1 MTGEDKTYTTTV
13 DFPDVD
19 GRHPELE
26 RLWALERIEAIE
38 MQQLVGRLPAAE
50 AEKAIRELGVGYQLV
65 TDHTSMV
72 VLADEDFATRG
83 IERRNR
89 ERVVLEQHARTLR
102 AAQPVQ
108 NHRVD
113 QAQPMFDRPAP
124 SVGNG
129 RRSAGGA
136 FDLPT
141 AVLALATTLLAVLF
155 YGRRRRESRA

>member
-19 GRHPELE
+19 GRHPEIE

-129 RRSAGGA
+129 LRSGGGA
-136 FDLPT
+136 FDVPT
-141 AVLALATTLLAVLF
+141 AVLALATTLLAALF
-155 YGRRRRESRA
+155 HGLRRRGSRA